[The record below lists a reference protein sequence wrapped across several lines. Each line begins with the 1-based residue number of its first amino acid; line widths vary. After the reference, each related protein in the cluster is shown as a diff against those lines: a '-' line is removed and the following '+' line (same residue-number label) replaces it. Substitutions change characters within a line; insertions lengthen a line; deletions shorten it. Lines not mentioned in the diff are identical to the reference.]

1 LPKTILIVD
10 DASTLRV
17 LLRLI
22 LTRAGYEV
30 VEARDGREALDRLHD
45 SQVDLL
51 LCDINMPNMDGF
63 SLLKAL
69 RGDSLYAR
77 TPVVML
83 TSESGADMK
92 CLGHALGAQAWVVKP
107 FHPDQVLSLVARLMP
122 P

>member
-1 LPKTILIVD
+1 MPKTILIVD
-10 DASTLRV
+10 DTSILRV
-17 LLRLI
+17 LLRLV
-22 LTRAGYEV
+22 LTRAGYDV
-30 VEARDGREALDRLHD
+30 VEARDGREALDCLHD
-45 SQVDLL
+45 RQVDLL

-69 RGDSLYAR
+69 RGNARHAR

-92 CLGHALGAQAWVVKP
+92 RLGGALGAQAWVVKP
-107 FHPDQVLSLVARLMP
+107 FHPDQVLSLVARLLP

>member
-1 LPKTILIVD
+1 MPKTILIVD
-10 DASTLRV
+10 DTSTLRA
-17 LLRLI
+17 LLRLV
-22 LTRAGYEV
+22 LTRAGYDV
-30 VEARDGREALDRLHD
+30 VEARDGREALDCLHD
-45 SQVDLL
+45 RQVDLL

-69 RGDSLYAR
+69 RGNARHAR

-92 CLGHALGAQAWVVKP
+92 RLGGALGAQAWVVKP
-107 FHPDQVLSLVARLMP
+107 FHPDQVLSLVARLLP

>member
-1 LPKTILIVD
+1 MPKTILIVD
-10 DASTLRV
+10 DASILRV
-17 LLRLI
+17 LLRLV
-22 LTRAGYEV
+22 LTRAGYDV

-45 SQVDLL
+45 CQVDLL

-69 RGDSLYAR
+69 RGSSRHAR

-83 TSESGADMK
+83 TSESGAGMK
-92 CLGHALGAQAWVVKP
+92 SLGRALGAQAWVVKP
-107 FHPDQVLSLVARLMP
+107 FHPDQVLSLVARLLP

>member
-1 LPKTILIVD
+1 MPKTIMIVD
-10 DASTLRV
+10 DASTLRA
-17 LLRLI
+17 LLRLV
-22 LTRAGYEV
+22 LTRAGFDV
-30 VEARDGREALDRLHD
+30 VEARDGREALDCLHD
-45 SQVDLL
+45 RQVDLL

-69 RGDSLYAR
+69 RGNARHAR

-92 CLGHALGAQAWVVKP
+92 RLGRALGAQAWVVKP
-107 FHPDQVLSLVARLMP
+107 FHPDQVLSLVARLLP